1 MNFALEFKNT
11 EILLC
16 MDLKPVPLLW
26 TKITCMF
33 TVHGDKRK
41 MIYLP
46 LCLCSVRIIIDGCTC
61 ALCSVVIDGC
71 TLCSVR
77 VMIDSDSTC
86 AVCAGHERCCLYL
99 YSVPAMID
107 GRKCALCSVW
117 IKIGDCT
124 RAVYGP

>member
-1 MNFALEFKNT
+1 MNFALELKNT

-16 MDLKPVPLLW
+16 MDLKSVSLLCMK
-26 TKITCMF
+26 KICMF
-33 TVHGDKRK
+33 TVHVQK
-41 MIYLP
+41 IYLP

-86 AVCAGHERCCLYL
+86 AVCW
-99 YSVPAMID
+99 S
-107 GRKCALCSVW
+107 
-117 IKIGDCT
+117 
-124 RAVYGP
+124 